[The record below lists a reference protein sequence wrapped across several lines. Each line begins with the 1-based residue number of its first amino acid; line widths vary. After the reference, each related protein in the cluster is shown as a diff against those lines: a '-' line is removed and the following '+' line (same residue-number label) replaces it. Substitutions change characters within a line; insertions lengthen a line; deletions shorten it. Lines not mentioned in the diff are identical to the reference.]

1 MMEPTFE
8 DVGKEYKLYFKLTDL
23 NANDPQSE
31 EFEVK
36 VLVIQP
42 YEERIEA
49 IEVEQED
56 LKVKIQQLD
65 DYQTIAVE
73 FDKSVWL
80 AQNFSDFNEAN

>member
-36 VLVIQP
+36 VLVIQS
-42 YEERIEA
+42 YEQRIEA
-49 IEVEQED
+49 IEEVEKED
-56 LKVKIQQLD
+56 LIVKIRQLD
-65 DYQTIAVE
+65 DYETIAVE
-73 FDKSVWL
+73 FDKAVWL
-80 AQNFSDFNEAN
+80 AQNFSDFN